1 VGGATTLN
9 SGGFLSAGDGGIGTL
24 TFEEDG
30 APLNSLDISG
40 IGASSTSLL
49 FDLGASGTG
58 DLVVVEGQLSIG
70 NGLLDMDD
78 FVFTN
83 LGATSVTGT
92 YTWNLFQ
99 ATNLDSTNLG
109 SNTTDNIFGS
119 YSATLAISGDNVVQ
133 LTMFVPEPSS
143 TALLGLGGIA
153 LMLRRK
159 RS

>member
-1 VGGATTLN
+1 
-9 SGGFLSAGDGGIGTL
+9 
-24 TFEEDG
+24 
-30 APLNSLDISG
+30 
-40 IGASSTSLL
+40 
-49 FDLGASGTG
+49 
-58 DLVVVEGQLSIG
+58 
-70 NGLLDMDD
+70 MDD
-78 FVFTN
+78 FAFTN

-99 ATNLDSTNLG
+99 ATSLDSTNLG
-109 SNTTDNIFGS
+109 SIPRETS
-119 YSATLAISGDNVVQ
+119 LAATVLRWPSLGNVVQ

>member
-1 VGGATTLN
+1 M
-9 SGGFLSAGDGGIGTL
+9 
-24 TFEEDG
+24 
-30 APLNSLDISG
+30 
-40 IGASSTSLL
+40 L
-49 FDLGASGTG
+49 FDLGAAGTG
-58 DLVVVEGQLSIG
+58 DTVNVTGQLSIG
-70 NGLLDMDD
+70 DGLLDMDD

-99 ATNLDSTNLG
+99 ATNLDSTNLD

>member
-1 VGGATTLN
+1 MPQL
-9 SGGFLSAGDGGIGTL
+9 D
-24 TFEEDG
+24 
-30 APLNSLDISG
+30 PCSLIWVH
-40 IGASSTSLL
+40 A
-49 FDLGASGTG
+49 GTG
-58 DLVVVEGQLSIG
+58 DLVDVTGQLSIG
-70 NGLLDMDD
+70 DGLLDMDD

-99 ATNLDSTNLG
+99 ATTLDSTNLG
-109 SNTTDNIFGS
+109 FNTTRNIFGS